1 MSEGRANYFSEPRF
15 SAHCRSFKKRPRSR
29 DILSLVVFAVL
40 ALVLLISLSQYG
52 AAIVSGIVNLKP
64 VLPRNLELD
73 YAVFISHALP
83 GMSREAAAIEHSRL
97 PPEDSPA
104 ELKLPVQ
111 ANPQLIL
118 HSELAGFK
126 VLEARYHDP
135 AISDYPYNEQET
147 VEEPVLPEE
156 EGEGISFLL
165 GKRSP
170 YPREKPFRLEDG
182 HKPLVLI
189 YHTHASESFIPVS
202 GQPFTANPELTVV
215 SLGEQLA
222 ELLESNYGIP
232 VLHHKEVYDIPRDPA
247 YQKARPGIERMLK
260 GNPQIQVVL
269 DLHRD
274 GVARQA
280 TTARV
285 GETSTAKILF
295 VIGTK
300 HERWHDNLRFALF
313 LEKAME
319 ERYPGLSRGIRRH
332 SFIYNQDLHPRCLI
346 VEIGGHENN
355 RDEIMKAVSCFAE
368 VLAAAF
374 Q

>member
-15 SAHCRSFKKRPRSR
+15 TARCRSFKKRPRSR

-40 ALVLLISLSQYG
+40 ALVLLMSLSPYG
-52 AAIVSGIVNLKP
+52 AAILSGIVNLKP

-111 ANPQLIL
+111 ASPQLFL

-126 VLEARYHDP
+126 VIEARYHDP
-135 AISDYPYNEQET
+135 AISDYDYNEQEA
-147 VEEPVLPEE
+147 VGEPVLPEE
-156 EGEGISFLL
+156 GGEGISFLL

-202 GQPFTANPELTVV
+202 GQAFTANPELTVV
-215 SLGEQLA
+215 SWA
-222 ELLESNYGIP
+222 NSLLNCWRAIMAFLCCTIRKYTTF
-232 VLHHKEVYDIPRDPA
+232 PRPCLSKSPA
-247 YQKARPGIERMLK
+247 
-260 GNPQIQVVL
+260 
-269 DLHRD
+269 
-274 GVARQA
+274 
-280 TTARV
+280 
-285 GETSTAKILF
+285 
-295 VIGTK
+295 
-300 HERWHDNLRFALF
+300 
-313 LEKAME
+313 
-319 ERYPGLSRGIRRH
+319 RH
-332 SFIYNQDLHPRCLI
+332 
-346 VEIGGHENN
+346 
-355 RDEIMKAVSCFAE
+355 
-368 VLAAAF
+368 
-374 Q
+374 